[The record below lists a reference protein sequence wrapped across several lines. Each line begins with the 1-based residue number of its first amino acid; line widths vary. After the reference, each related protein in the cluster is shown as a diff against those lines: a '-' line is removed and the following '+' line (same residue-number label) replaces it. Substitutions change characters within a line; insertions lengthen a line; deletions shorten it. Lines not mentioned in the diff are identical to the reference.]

1 MLIYGKE
8 IRAQLKEGLIRRIA
22 GNRIAMAVVQVGE
35 QPDSEAYINGIKR
48 FGAELGVKVS
58 VIKLP
63 EEISQA
69 QLLEEIE
76 QLNQNDELTGIML
89 QKPFP
94 DHIRDEITVNALD
107 PRKDVEGIH
116 NFNLGKIM
124 NREKGIRPAT
134 PKAVITMLKH
144 NNINLEGARVT
155 IVGRSSI
162 LGSPLALMLT
172 DENATVTLC
181 HSRTRDLDEEIR
193 RADIVVAAM
202 GQLNFIKADMIRED
216 TIIIDAG
223 INFDERGN
231 MFGDV
236 DEAAKEKA
244 RLASAVPGGVG
255 LVTVAELFD
264 SLCQLWETRVT
275 SGRS

>member
-8 IRAQLKEGLIRRIA
+8 IRAQLKERLIRRI
-22 GNRIAMAVVQVGE
+22 GSKSMAMAVVQVGE
-35 QPDSEAYINGIKR
+35 QPDSEAYINGIKK
-48 FGAELGVKVS
+48 FGAELGVTVA
-58 VIKLP
+58 VIKFP
-63 EEISQA
+63 EEITEE
-69 QLLEEIE
+69 QLLKEIGR
-76 QLNQNDELTGIML
+76 LNQDEKYTGIML

-94 DHIRDEITVNALD
+94 AHIRDEIVVNALN

-116 NFNLGKIM
+116 NFNLGKII

-134 PKAVITMLKH
+134 PKAVITMLKY
-144 NNINLEGARVT
+144 NNVKLEGARVT

-172 DENATVTLC
+172 AENATVTLC
-181 HSRTRDLDEEIR
+181 HTRTRDLAEELR

-202 GQLNFIKADMIRED
+202 GQLNFIKAEMIREE

-223 INFDERGN
+223 INFDESGN

-236 DEAAKEKA
+236 DEQAKNKA
-244 RLASAVPGGVG
+244 RIASAVPGGVG

-264 SLCQLWETRVT
+264 NLCLLQEMNQ
-275 SGRS
+275 